1 MFARTHPYNDLPPL
15 PPATEL
21 ETKAV
26 LKAVTTASRS
36 LAELKGRTNTIPNP
50 QILLNTIS
58 LQEAR
63 SSSEIENIFTTND
76 ELYRGLSLDEL
87 GLSPEKKEVL
97 HYNEALWKGAD
108 SLRARP
114 FLSTDL
120 FLEIV
125 HTIQGHNAGL
135 RRIPGT
141 RIANPA
147 SKQTVYTPPEGED
160 VIARLLQNLETF
172 ANRDDDG
179 LDPLVKMAVIH
190 YQFEAIHPFH
200 DGNGRTGRIVLILY
214 LLLRHLLD
222 RPILFLSRYLIAH
235 KSDYYR
241 HLREVTEEG
250 AWEPWI
256 LYLLR
261 AVETTAAAT
270 SRKIEAIENLLAA
283 MTEEARGKLPARMF
297 KKELVELI
305 FEQPYC
311 RIRSLERAGIGG
323 IAQRVT
329 ASKYLNALAKAGL
342 VQTKKIGR
350 EVIFMNTRLVDLLSG
365 ADPEILAAAG

>member
-1 MFARTHPYNDLPPL
+1 MFNRQQPYNDLPPL
-15 PPATEL
+15 PPKADVESR
-21 ETKAV
+21 AV
-26 LKAVTTASRS
+26 LRAVTIASRS

-50 QILLNTIS
+50 KILLNTIS

-63 SSSEIENIFTTND
+63 SSSEIENIWTTND

-87 GLSPEKKEVL
+87 GLSPEQKEVL
-97 HYNEALWKGAD
+97 HYNDALWTATAA
-108 SLRARP
+108 LRERP

-120 FLEIV
+120 FVEIV
-125 HTIQGHNAGL
+125 NAIKGNNSGL

-141 RIANPA
+141 RIVNP
-147 SKQTVYTPPEGED
+147 STKQVVYTPPEGEE
-160 VIARLLQNLETF
+160 VIHRLLQDLEAF

-179 LDPLVKMAVIH
+179 LDPLVKMAIIH

-200 DGNGRTGRIVLILY
+200 DGNGRAGRIVLILY
-214 LLLRHLLD
+214 LLLQRLLD
-222 RPILFLSRYLIAH
+222 QPILFVSRYIIEH

-256 LYLLR
+256 LYLLK
-261 AVETTAAAT
+261 AVEITAAAT
-270 SRKIEAIENLLAA
+270 SQKIEAIEQLLKA
-283 MTEEARGKLPARMF
+283 MTEEARQKLPPRMF

-311 RIRSLERAGIGG
+311 RISNLEEAGIGG

-329 ASKYLNALAKAGL
+329 ASKYLNTMAKVGL
-342 VQTKKIGR
+342 VEVQKVGR

-365 ADPEILAAAG
+365 SL

>member
-1 MFARTHPYNDLPPL
+1 MFDRDRPYNDLPPL
-15 PPATEL
+15 PPLTVL
-21 ETKAV
+21 ETPAV
-26 LKAVTTASRS
+26 LKATIAASRS

-76 ELYRGLSLDEL
+76 ELFRNLSLDDPA
-87 GLSPEKKEVL
+87 LSPEKKEVL
-97 HYNEALWKGAD
+97 HYNDALWKGAD
-108 SLRARP
+108 SLRDRP
-114 FLSTDL
+114 FLSTSL
-120 FLEIV
+120 FIDIV
-125 HTIQGHNAGL
+125 DTIKGNNAGL

-147 SKQTVYTPPEGED
+147 TRKTVYTPPEGEE
-160 VIARLLQNLETF
+160 VIQRLLQNLEVF
-172 ANRDDDG
+172 ANEDADG

-214 LLLRHLLD
+214 LLLRQLLD
-222 RPILFLSRYLIAH
+222 QPILFLSRYIIAN
-235 KSDYYR
+235 KSLYYR
-241 HLREVTEEG
+241 HLREVTEDG

-256 LYLLR
+256 LYLLQ
-261 AVETTAAAT
+261 AVEITAAET
-270 SRKIEAIENLLAA
+270 SQKIEAIEKLLEA
-283 MTEEARGKLPARMF
+283 MTEEARQKLPPRMF

-311 RIRSLERAGIGG
+311 RIRNLEKAGIAG

-329 ASKYLNALAKAGL
+329 ASKYLNALKKAGL
-342 VQTKKIGR
+342 VEARKFGR
-350 EVIFMNTRLVDLLSG
+350 DVIFMNTRLVELLSG
-365 ADPEILAAAG
+365 SETPGG